1 MPATSWLPA
10 PSRAARGD
18 VRSYH
23 HAGINIFFGRLA
35 LWHFLMEDGTRS
47 WDGDKG
53 RMQDG
58 QGWLLALMEQHLWG
72 SFVFSFLGCLTGIV
86 VFGGYFNQ

>member
-23 HAGINIFFGRLA
+23 HVGINIFFGRLA

-58 QGWLLALMEQHLWG
+58 LASCPDGAAPVGELCLFLSGLLNWNCGFWG
-72 SFVFSFLGCLTGIV
+72 VF
-86 VFGGYFNQ
+86 